1 MLKHVDCEFAG
12 STAAEAPL
20 VVAYIVAFMFFAFA
34 WTNFSAPA
42 ASIMEL
48 HSAATAKHAE
58 KNYVLLP

>member
-1 MLKHVDCEFAG
+1 MLKHADYELAG

-20 VVAYIVAFMFFAFA
+20 VAAYIVAFMFFAFA
-34 WTNFSAPA
+34 WTNFSPPT